1 MAEMIGGVVLA
12 ILVGLGLFL
21 ILRYFWLWY
30 WKIDK
35 VVDLLERID
44 ENTRKTVD
52 EIVPKEEIDISSKKT
67 TKTSQIKEGLDIYEG
82 DDKVDC
88 PACSHIYN
96 PKELKCP
103 NCGRANPSK

>member
-44 ENTRKTVD
+44 DNTRK
-52 EIVPKEEIDISSKKT
+52 PKEEIIPKT
-67 TKTSQIKEGLDIYEG
+67 NDNKPIIKDSLTNYDGYNGIDS
-82 DDKVDC
+82 
-88 PACSHIYN
+88 PTCSHLYAPN
-96 PKELKCP
+96 ELKCP
-103 NCGRANPSK
+103 NCGRANQKSK

>member
-44 ENTRKTVD
+44 ENTRKPVD
-52 EIVPKEEIDISSKKT
+52 EIVPKEEVNK
-67 TKTSQIKEGLDIYEG
+67 Q
-82 DDKVDC
+82 
-88 PACSHIYN
+88 
-96 PKELKCP
+96 
-103 NCGRANPSK
+103 